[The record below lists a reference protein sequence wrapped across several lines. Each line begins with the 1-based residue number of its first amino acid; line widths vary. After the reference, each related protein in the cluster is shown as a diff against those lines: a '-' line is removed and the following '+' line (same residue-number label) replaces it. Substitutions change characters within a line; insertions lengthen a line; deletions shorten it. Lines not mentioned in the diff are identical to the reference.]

1 MARCHTEWL
10 SRTSKI
16 TDMLSRLQVKNYV
29 LIDSLEIDFP
39 EGLIIITGQTG
50 AGKSILLG
58 ALSLVMGSKA
68 DASMVSEGADNCVV
82 EAEFEMGTDDELKAL
97 IEENEAEWEDGHLI
111 IRRVVNRSGRSRAF
125 INDCPVPVQVL
136 QDISSRLVD
145 VHSQHQTLLLSD
157 RNFQMGILDYFAG
170 NTTLRES
177 CADLWRKQSA
187 LKSEISALDAKIA
200 RVAGERDYNESQFK
214 QLEAAALRE
223 GELAELEEEQKQLAN
238 AEEIKTGLS
247 SVEELFTAS
256 SDGDRLSLDSMLK
269 EAGRYLSRVGRY
281 VPSASELSER
291 VDSCRRELDDILCDI
306 SQINSRVD
314 MSPER
319 LEEVEARMSLI
330 YGLFQK
336 HGCTT
341 EAELITLRDNLSEM
355 LFDSTQLEEKREE
368 LQSRLDAIAKEIS
381 AVAEQLRI
389 SRRNASANFA
399 ESIQASIRGLELPYA
414 IFEVELLDAPL
425 SATGAD
431 TVQFRFSSTGRN
443 AVDVSKC
450 ASGGEMSRI
459 MLALKAMRAR
469 FAKMPTMVFD
479 EIDTGVSGS
488 VADKMGSMI
497 CDMGSYMQVFAIT
510 HLPQV
515 AAKGTAHYLV
525 SKDIDP
531 ATGKAVSTIKRLS
544 DDQRVL
550 ELARMLSG
558 SVLTDAAI
566 ANAESLLKG

>member
-1 MARCHTEWL
+1 
-10 SRTSKI
+10 
-16 TDMLSRLQVKNYV
+16 MLSRLHVRNYV

-82 EAEFEMGTDDELKAL
+82 EAEFEMGADEQLKAL

-125 INDCPVPVQVL
+125 INDCPVPLQVL

-157 RNFQMGILDYFAG
+157 KSFQMGILDYFAG
-170 NTTLRES
+170 NSELRGL
-177 CADLWRKQSA
+177 CADLWRKQNA
-187 LKSEISALDAKIA
+187 IKSELAAIDSKLA
-200 RVAGERDYNESQFK
+200 RLSSERDYNESQFK
-214 QLEAAALRE
+214 QLEAANLRD

-238 AEEIKTGLS
+238 AEEIKSYLS
-247 SVEELFTAS
+247 TVELLFTEDS
-256 SDGDRLSLDSMLK
+256 NGDGLPLDSMLK
-269 EAGRYLSRVGRY
+269 EVVKLLSKAARF
-281 VPSASELSER
+281 VPSASELSDR
-291 VDSCRRELDDILCDI
+291 VDSCRRELDDVLSDV
-306 SQINSRVD
+306 SQINQRVD

-319 LEEVEARMSLI
+319 LEEVEDRMSLI
-330 YGLFQK
+330 YSLFQK

-341 EAELITLRDNLSEM
+341 ESELMQLRDSLSEL
-355 LFDSTQLEEKREE
+355 LFDSTQLEEKRDEMQSQLESVQKE
-368 LQSRLDAIAKEIS
+368 LSSVASQLSKSRKE
-381 AVAEQLRI
+381 
-389 SRRNASANFA
+389 ASGRFA
-399 ESIQASIRGLELPYA
+399 ENIQSSIRGLELPYA
-414 IFEVELLDAPL
+414 VFEVEILEAPL
-425 SATGAD
+425 SAAGID

-443 AVDVSKC
+443 AVDVAKC

-469 FAKMPTMVFD
+469 FAKMPTMIFD

-525 SKDIDP
+525 SKEIDP
-531 ATGKAVSTIKRLS
+531 ATSKAVSTIKRLS